1 MTARIQ
7 PLDPAVAQ
15 GHTQELFGVVKSK
28 MGKVPNLLKTL
39 GHSPA
44 ALEAYLSLSGA
55 LSKGSLAPAVREQL
69 ALAVSQLNRC
79 EYCLSAHTL
88 TGKLAGLG
96 PEAIRDAR
104 LGRAADPKTNALL
117 QLAADLVEQRGDLTN
132 EQFASARTAGVSDSE
147 FAEVVGHVAVNTLTN
162 YFNQLNRTDVD
173 FPAVALEV

>member
-7 PLDPAVAQ
+7 PLDPAAVQ

-55 LSKGSLAPAVREQL
+55 LSKGTLAPAVREQL
-69 ALAVSQLNRC
+69 ALTVGQLNRC
-79 EYCLSAHTL
+79 EYCLAAHTL

-96 PEAIRDAR
+96 PEAIREAR

-117 QLAADLVEQRGDLTN
+117 QVATNLVERRGELTD
-132 EQFASARTAGVSDSE
+132 EQFAAAQAAGVTHAE
-147 FAEVVGHVAVNTLTN
+147 LAEVVGHVALNTLTN
-162 YFNQLNRTDVD
+162 YFNQLNHTAVD